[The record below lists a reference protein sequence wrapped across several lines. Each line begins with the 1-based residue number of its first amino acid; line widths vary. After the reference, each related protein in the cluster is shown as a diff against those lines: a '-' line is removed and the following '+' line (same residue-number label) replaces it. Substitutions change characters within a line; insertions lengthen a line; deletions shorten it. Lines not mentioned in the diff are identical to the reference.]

1 MEVTISTRPWLGKIA
16 SITAILSVW
25 FIIITYLHHYIHV
38 HIDLIATFLFRPW
51 LQLAVAVLLVA
62 VLMYLIILS
71 LPGLRNP
78 SLRGFVTL
86 FAWVALIVCG
96 HALTH
101 IGTAETEMYFSS
113 IQSHLGITG
122 ILLMAIVYALLLAVP
137 FVAGVEIGLLMMA
150 VFGVTG
156 AFIAYAGTIA
166 GLSLAFWS
174 GRLIPNYLI
183 VDALQKLG
191 LKWQSQDLDNLLAQQ
206 VGNGWATSVFSQLLD
221 HRYLT
226 LAVLL
231 NCPGNAVVGGGGGL
245 ALLSG
250 TTRGIIW
257 RKFLIMIAIA
267 TTPVPLLVLLGL
279 FNIDTF
285 MEHTGILHNF
295 LTWAKTWLP

>member
-1 MEVTISTRPWLGKIA
+1 MKVTISTRPWLGNIA
-16 SITAILSVW
+16 WITAILSVW

-38 HIDLIATFLFRPW
+38 HLDLIATFLFRPW
-51 LQLAVAVLLVA
+51 LQLAAAVLLVA
-62 VLMYLIILS
+62 VLVYLIILS
-71 LPGLRNP
+71 MPGLRNP

-156 AFIAYAGTIA
+156 VFIAYAGTIV
-166 GLSLAFWS
+166 GISLAFWS
-174 GRLIPNYLI
+174 GRLLPESLI
-183 VDALQKLG
+183 ADVLRKFR
-191 LKWQSQDLDNLLAQQ
+191 LKWQTQDLDNLLAQQ
-206 VGNGWATSVFSQLLD
+206 VGNGWATSVFSRLLD

-231 NCPGNAVVGGGGGL
+231 NCPGNVVLGGGGGL

-250 TTRGIIW
+250 ISRSIKW
-257 RKFLIMIAIA
+257 RKFFTMIVIA

-285 MEHTGILHNF
+285 MEHTGILHDF
-295 LTWAKTWLP
+295 LTLAKTWLP